1 MPQEA
6 NEVSVI
12 LIDTNVWLDMYIP
25 RRQGAQM
32 AARLIEVAQEQGA
45 SLLFASHACLDVFQ
59 KVSFEQKSWVRSS
72 YGELTEAWARSIK
85 GYAWDCVNDMRE
97 IATGVPTDSSDL
109 YLACR
114 QRDRHDDL
122 EDDLVI
128 AACRR
133 AGANYLVTNDRKLLR
148 HAPLEAKTA
157 AEMLQLLEAGLAKG
171 TAPTDETRDA
181 TYWLRQWLN
190 APSP

>member
-1 MPQEA
+1 MPQVA
-6 NEVSVI
+6 NEVPVI

-25 RRQGAQM
+25 QRQGAQV
-32 AARLIEVAQEQGA
+32 AARLVEVAQEQGA

-59 KVSFEQKSWVRSS
+59 RVSFEQKSWVRRSH
-72 YGELTEAWARSIK
+72 GELTEAWARTIK
-85 GYAWDCVNDMRE
+85 GYAWDCVNDMQE
-97 IATGVPTDSSDL
+97 IAAGVPTDSSDL

-114 QRDRHDDL
+114 QRDRH
-122 EDDLVI
+122 DDLVI

-181 TYWLRQWLN
+181 TYWLRQWL
-190 APSP
+190 AHRP